1 MDNAFTTMMKTRLFV
16 LVLLFVSSSP
26 LEAAPLVCIVKD
38 DNTVVVEMKS
48 PHPKQALVQRPDGT
62 TVWLQAYDELAH
74 EQIENFESLEEWTI
88 TSTTPGT
95 VYVDGEPV
103 AEPVIRGSGR
113 YNLYIAD
120 NTETEPENTYF
131 IECYFEIG
139 K

>member
-1 MDNAFTTMMKTRLFV
+1 MNTLKARLVVF
-16 LVLLFVSSSP
+16 VLLFVASFASGAEP
-26 LEAAPLVCIVKD
+26 PVCIARDNNAVIVKM
-38 DNTVVVEMKS
+38 TS